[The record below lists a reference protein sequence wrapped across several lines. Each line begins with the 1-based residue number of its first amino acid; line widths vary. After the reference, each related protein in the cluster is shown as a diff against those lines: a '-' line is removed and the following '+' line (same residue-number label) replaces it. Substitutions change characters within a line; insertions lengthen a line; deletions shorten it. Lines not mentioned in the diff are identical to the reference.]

1 MIKVILIKPDMPDNV
16 PLKRYPPEVH
26 LGIGSIAGSLLEEG
40 SDVSIIDNYLHRM
53 FLDELVD
60 KIIKEKPDWVGI
72 NCDLVSIGE
81 VEKLASALRPHS
93 IPVVIGG
100 PEVSI
105 HPRETLER
113 VKADVAVIGEG
124 EATVKELLQ
133 LDAFTPKYIKGVAG
147 TAYLNN
153 GQYFENDPRPLI
165 KDLDEI
171 PPVPR
176 HLFEMDLYPRHSYE
190 LSESPSDLIST
201 SRGCPFR
208 CAFCSNEFVWGRRV
222 RAMSPE
228 RVANEVE
235 EMINNYGT
243 RVLYFREDN
252 FTIKKKRVYGICDQ
266 FLKRRIK
273 LKWLCES
280 RVDHIDEDL
289 LRHMHQAGCRSIWF
303 GVESGSQR
311 ILDKMHKD
319 ITLAQ
324 IKRAFRLC
332 RKVGITPGASVMFGI
347 PGETRAEMRQTL
359 RFLLKISPEYVFFN
373 PFLGIPGSAVFEEI
387 ETNNLAY
394 QRFEG
399 LVLPNNEVMTWPE
412 KVSFTER
419 ATFLFYLF
427 PPNMFRFLRQRGLLY
442 AFQRVRDA
450 FQKIRTITHE
460 KS

>member
-1 MIKVILIKPDMPDNV
+1 MKRLILVKPDLPKEV
-16 PLKRYPPEVH
+16 PLPRYDPEIH
-26 LGIGSIAGSLLEEG
+26 LGLGSVAAVLLQEG
-40 SDVSIIDNYLHRM
+40 CQVTIIDNYLHR
-53 FLDELVD
+53 LSLVD
-60 KIIKEKPDWVGI
+60 LVKKILGGQPNWVGI
-72 NCDLVSIGE
+72 NCDLINIGE
-81 VEKLASALRPHS
+81 VERLASALRSHN

-105 HPRETLER
+105 NPRATLER
-113 VKADVAVIGEG
+113 VKGDVAVIGEG
-124 EATVKELLQ
+124 EITAKELVR
-133 LDAFTPKYIKGVAG
+133 LDAFTSERLKGVAG
-147 TAYLNN
+147 TAYLEN
-153 GQYFENDPRPLI
+153 GQYIENPHRPLM
-165 KDLDEI
+165 KNLDEI

-176 HLFEMDLYPRHSYE
+176 HLFEMPHYPRQSYE

-208 CAFCSNEFVWGRRV
+208 CAFCSNEYVWGKKV

-228 RVANEVE
+228 RVADEVE
-235 EMINNYGT
+235 EMIKTYGT

-252 FTIKKKRVYGICDQ
+252 FTIKKKRVYGICEE
-266 FLKRRIK
+266 FLKREIK
-273 LKWLCES
+273 VKWLCES
-280 RVDHIDEDL
+280 RADHVDEDL
-289 LRHMHQAGCRSIWF
+289 LRHMQRAGCRSIWF

-324 IKRAFRLC
+324 IKKAFKLSRNA
-332 RKVGITPGASVMFGI
+332 GIIPGASVMFGM
-347 PGETRAEMRQTL
+347 PGETRAEMKQTF
-359 RFLLKISPEYVFFN
+359 RFLLKISPGYVFFN
-373 PFLGIPGSAVFEEI
+373 PFLGIPGSSVFQEI

-412 KVSFTER
+412 KVAFTER

-427 PPNMFRFLRQRGLLY
+427 PPNMFSFLRQRGLLY
-442 AFQRVRDA
+442 AFQRVMDA
-450 FQKIRTITHE
+450 FPKIKTVSHE